1 MTIRE
6 RLEQQEY
13 MLLAPN
19 AQKAAETK
27 GRLYPAEENEVR
39 TCYQRDAD
47 RIVHSKSFRRL
58 MHKTQVFLSPEG
70 DHYRTRMTHT
80 LEVSRIARTICRA
93 LRLNED
99 LAEAAAYGHDLG
111 HTPFGHAGEAALT
124 DMMGTPFH
132 HNEQSLRVVDKLE
145 RDGDGLNLTYE
156 VRMAILGHTGSRI
169 PETLEGQVVRTS
181 DRIAYINHDI
191 DDAIRAG
198 FTKVVFIVK
207 PEILGL
213 VRTLCGD
220 SLRGKTTRGG
230 KPLEVCYAFQDFE
243 SLPAFYTL
251 PAGRT
256 KPFGTTHAVLC
267 ARDYVN
273 EPFCVINADDYYG
286 VDAYRAMYEELQ
298 RLPRQGRATMVG
310 YLLKNTASLHGTVS
324 RGVCAVEDGKLR
336 SVREALKIQLYPD
349 GTLRDL
355 AEGTDLSPE
364 TVVSMNFWGFAPSIF
379 PALREYFEN
388 FLRTE
393 AGENIKAECLLP
405 VMVGDQLQKGALE
418 VSVLHSADKW
428 FGMTYHEDREIV
440 AEELR
445 KLHARGDYPES
456 LRV

>member
-1 MTIRE
+1 M
-6 RLEQQEY
+6 
-13 MLLAPN
+13 
-19 AQKAAETK
+19 KAA
-27 GRLYPAEENEVR
+27 LV
-39 TCYQRDAD
+39 
-47 RIVHSKSFRRL
+47 I
-58 MHKTQVFLSPEG
+58 M
-70 DHYRTRMTHT
+70 
-80 LEVSRIARTICRA
+80 
-93 LRLNED
+93 
-99 LAEAAAYGHDLG
+99 AA
-111 HTPFGHAGEAALT
+111 
-124 DMMGTPFH
+124 
-132 HNEQSLRVVDKLE
+132 
-145 RDGDGLNLTYE
+145 GL
-156 VRMAILGHTGSRI
+156 GSRY
-169 PETLEGQVVRTS
+169 GGNKQVDGVGPQGEMLMEYS
-181 DRIAYINHDI
+181 IY
-191 DDAIRAG
+191 DAVRAG
-198 FTKVVFIVK
+198 FTKVVFIIK
-207 PEILGL
+207 PDMRELMDRLWGD
-213 VRTLCGD
+213 RTLIT
-220 SLRGKTTRGG
+220 KTGE
-230 KPLEVCYAFQDFE
+230 PLEVCYAMQDFT
-243 SLPAFYTL
+243 SIPDYYTI

-256 KPFGTTHAVLC
+256 KPFGTAHAVLC
-267 ARDYVN
+267 ARPYLS

-286 VDAYRAMYEELQ
+286 IDAYRTIYDELVK
-298 RLPRQGRATMVG
+298 LPETGKATMVG